1 MYISKVSIRNYK
13 IFENTIINMNPD
25 INIFA
30 GENDS
35 GKTTILEA
43 ISMCLSG
50 KINGTNV
57 YSKVTPDWFNINIR
71 NKYKEDVVNCK
82 SANLPKIEIEV
93 FFDGLNDEDII
104 FKHYRG
110 TNNSLKEDCVGVRN
124 ENYF

>member
-93 FFDGLNDEDII
+93 FFVCPRHG
-104 FKHYRG
+104 
-110 TNNSLKEDCVGVRN
+110 
-124 ENYF
+124 